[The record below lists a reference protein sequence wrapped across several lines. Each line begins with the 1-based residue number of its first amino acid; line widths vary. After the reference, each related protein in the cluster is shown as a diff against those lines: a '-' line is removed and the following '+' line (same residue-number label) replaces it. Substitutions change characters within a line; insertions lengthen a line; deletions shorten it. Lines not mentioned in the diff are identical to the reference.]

1 MRLGF
6 SFMNTPGYRLFPLVS
21 ILMLIGLSGCSEEFQ
36 EVPPFPSGEETSQL
50 DMNDFVTIGREV
62 ETLDGQPVFPFSY
75 QVFDEH
81 FEGFLANSGERLY
94 SIGFGESFE
103 DRVPFFDFSL
113 QRGDTLHKYTPR
125 KYHILIDKRKGEG
138 EEDIF
143 FLLRRT
149 RRGISDLEERQV
161 WVISS
166 IRGVIAVAKYE
177 IDPFM
182 GNVTLDMI
190 GDSEWFRDK
199 SITRLIKYHDY
210 TRAVYM
216 DVDRSLMYEFNKI
229 TGTIKCRDVKE
240 REEIHRYQFKNPGL
254 RKLEEFYISPQD
266 RGVVLRAADSC
277 YYFSETLNLVSS
289 GPCQ

>member
-1 MRLGF
+1 M
-6 SFMNTPGYRLFPLVS
+6 
-21 ILMLIGLSGCSEEFQ
+21 GLSGCSEEFQ
-36 EVPPFPSGEETSQL
+36 ETPPFPEAEATSQL
-50 DMNDFVTIGREV
+50 DMNDFVTIGKESQL
-62 ETLDGQPVFPFSY
+62 LDGQPVFPFSY
-75 QVFDEH
+75 QVFDER

-94 SIGFGESFE
+94 SIGFGESFQ

-138 EEDIF
+138 DEDIF

-166 IRGVIAVAKYE
+166 VQGVIAVAKYE

-254 RKLEEFYISPQD
+254 KRLEEFYISPQD
-266 RGVVLRAADSC
+266 RGVVLKAADSC
-277 YYFSETLNLVSS
+277 YYFSETLNLMSS